1 MKEILKKIKK
11 YEVKIRTAINTRMHG
26 DFHSIFKGSGI
37 EFDDVRAYQYGDDI
51 RSIDWNVS
59 AKGHGTFI
67 KTFHEDKEQHV
78 YFIVDVSASQFIGKQ
93 GAQKIDLANEM
104 ASVLALSACKEASLV
119 SLICFSDQKE
129 KYIKPGRGLKHVYSI
144 ISTLYGL
151 EAKSSKTN
159 LNAAINFAASVI
171 KKKSVVILISDFI
184 DENYENNLRALARKH
199 DLVVIQLTDRR
210 ESTLPRS
217 GIIPV
222 FDKEEKKIVWI
233 NTSAIGYRKRTK
245 AKFMEAKLALEA
257 ICKQNKANYLQ
268 VLTHEDYLAGLI
280 KLFKTRQTK

>member
-11 YEVKIRTAINTRMHG
+11 FEVKIRTAINTRMHG

-59 AKGHGTFI
+59 AKGHGTFV

-78 YFIVDVSASQFIGKQ
+78 YFIVDVSASQQIGKK
-93 GAQKIDLANEM
+93 GTQKIDLAREIG
-104 ASVLALSACKEASLV
+104 SVLALSAAKEASLV

-129 KYIKPGRGLKHVYSI
+129 RYIKPGRGLKHVYSI
-144 ISTLYGL
+144 ISTLYDL
-151 EAKSSKTN
+151 ETKSTKTN
-159 LNAAINFAASVI
+159 LNAAITFAANVI
-171 KKKSVVILISDFI
+171 KKKSVVILLSDFI

-210 ESTLPRS
+210 ESTLPRL

-222 FDKEEKKIVWI
+222 FDTEQKKTVWV
-233 NTSAIGYRKRTK
+233 NTSSFSFRRRIK
-245 AKFMEAKLALEA
+245 AKFSDSILQIEN

-268 VLTHEDYLAGLI
+268 VLTHEDYLEGLI
-280 KLFKTRQTK
+280 KLFKTRKAK

>member
-11 YEVKIRTAINTRMHG
+11 FEVKIRTAINTKMHG

-37 EFDDVRAYQYGDDI
+37 EFDDVRAYQYGDDV

-78 YFIVDVSASQFIGKQ
+78 YFIVDVSASQQIGKQ
-93 GAQKIDLANEM
+93 GAQKIDLAKEI
-104 ASVLALSACKEASLV
+104 ASVLALSASKEASLV

-129 KYIKPGRGLKHVYSI
+129 KYIKPGRGLRHVYSI
-144 ISTLYGL
+144 ISTLYDL
-151 EAKSSKTN
+151 DTKSSKTN
-159 LNAAINFAASVI
+159 LNAAINFAANVI
-171 KKKSVVILISDFI
+171 KKKSVVILLSDFI
-184 DENYENNLRALARKH
+184 DDHYQNNLRALARKH
-199 DLVVIQLTDRR
+199 DLVVIHLNDRR
-210 ESTLPRS
+210 ESTLPRL

-222 FDKEEKKIVWI
+222 FDKEQKKTVWI
-233 NTSAIGYRKRTK
+233 NTSSFSFRRKTK
-245 AKFMEAKLALEA
+245 SLFNESKKEIEN

-280 KLFKTRQTK
+280 KLFKTRQVK

>member
-11 YEVKIRTAINTRMHG
+11 FEVKIRTAINTKMHG

-37 EFDDVRAYQYGDDI
+37 EFDDVRAYQYGDDV

-78 YFIVDVSASQFIGKQ
+78 YFIVDVSASQHIGKQ
-93 GAQKIDLANEM
+93 GVQKIDLAREI
-104 ASVLALSACKEASLV
+104 ASILALSASKEASLV
-119 SLICFSDQKE
+119 SLVCFSDQKE
-129 KYIKPGRGLKHVYSI
+129 KYIKPGRGLKHIYSI
-144 ISTLYGL
+144 ISTLYEL
-151 EAKSSKTN
+151 EAKSTKTN
-159 LNAAINFAASVI
+159 LNAAINFAANVI
-171 KKKSVVILISDFI
+171 KKKSVVILLSDFI

-210 ESTLPRS
+210 ESVLPRL
-217 GIIPV
+217 GIIPI
-222 FDKEEKKIVWI
+222 FDKEQKKTIWI
-233 NTSAIGYRKRTK
+233 NTSSFGFRKRTK
-245 AKFMEAKLALEA
+245 AKFAATKEAIES

-280 KLFKTRQTK
+280 KLFKTRQSK